1 MLKAIISS
9 KKYWKSVLFI
19 GVGFIIIFSLI
30 EHIMQYGGLAWEI
43 FIEEKI
49 NNGRWLRYLVSR
61 LMGGL
66 MYGMIMAYYFELRK
80 HKSNR

>member
-19 GVGFIIIFSLI
+19 GVGFIMIFSLI

-49 NNGRWLRYLVSR
+49 SNGRWLRYLVSR